1 MPRPCRG
8 VLQVE
13 LSPVTGKRELQL
25 HHVCGRLVKRVVVS
39 AGSPQATLDLHR
51 LQPGVYYVST
61 AGAGTAPV
69 VVVR

>member
-13 LSPVTGKRELQL
+13 LPPATGTRELQV
-25 HHVCGRLVKRVVVS
+25 HDDCGRLVMRVAVP
-39 AGSPQATLDLHR
+39 AGSSRAALDLHN
-51 LQPGVYYVST
+51 LQPGAYYVST